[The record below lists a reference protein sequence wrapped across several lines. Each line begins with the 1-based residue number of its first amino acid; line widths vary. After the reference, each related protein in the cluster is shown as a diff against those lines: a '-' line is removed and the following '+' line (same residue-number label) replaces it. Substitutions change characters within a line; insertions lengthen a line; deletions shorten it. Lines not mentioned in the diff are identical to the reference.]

1 MNDLL
6 QSILPL
12 IGVGLGGWISYW
24 AQTRHQNRIEE
35 TKNRRMKLIAY
46 NTILGNE
53 GNNSPLEFPIHYG
66 EPKDFDWKVYV
77 KGNRKVLYENL
88 HLFKYEVVTRVLHID
103 EIAEKCEYLG
113 PGQEYIEMI
122 FDDYHKIIMII
133 KQDYKKYI

>member
-66 EPKDFDWKVYV
+66 ELKDLDWKVYV
-77 KGNRKVLYENL
+77 EGNRKVLY
-88 HLFKYEVVTRVLHID
+88 
-103 EIAEKCEYLG
+103 
-113 PGQEYIEMI
+113 
-122 FDDYHKIIMII
+122 KICICLNMR
-133 KQDYKKYI
+133 